1 MSWVVIDFKINQNL
15 YFMNSYLKKIC
26 LSLLILTPL
35 TCFSAKEKAV
45 SGTYTYYIP
54 YNVARDK
61 AEQIAL
67 ERAIVN
73 AIADEFGTVYSQ
85 HSRLDSRSSN
95 GIENND
101 FWTSASALV
110 KGEWV
115 STIGKPEFEVFI
127 EDGNFAVKCS
137 VKGYAREIKGP
148 QTDLD
153 VRFLK
158 NGTTDAHE
166 SSSFKSGDNCYLAFT
181 TPVKGAIAVYLEDE
195 DRNMACLLPY
205 YAQTQT
211 CTPVTPGER
220 HLYFTSNEGDQE
232 QYKLYTDKE
241 IERNTVYVVFSQNEF
256 IKPIDKS
263 NGKELSLKTLS
274 SKDFQNWLKKSR
286 ALDNTFQVI
295 TIPITIS
302 ATIE

>member
-1 MSWVVIDFKINQNL
+1 MKSFSKI
-15 YFMNSYLKKIC
+15 I
-26 LSLLILTPL
+26 SLCFLTLLPL
-35 TCFSAKEKAV
+35 AAYPEKEKAV

-67 ERAIVN
+67 ERAIIN
-73 AIADEFGTVYSQ
+73 AIADEFGTVYTQ
-85 HSRLDSRSSN
+85 HSRTDLRSSN
-95 GIENND
+95 NGENSD
-101 FWTSASALV
+101 FWTSASSLV

-115 STIGKPEFEVFI
+115 STIGEPEFEVSI
-127 EDGNFAVKCS
+127 ENGNFVVKCS
-137 VKGYAREIKGP
+137 VKGYAREIKEVRA
-148 QTDLD
+148 DLD

-166 SSSFKSGDNCYLAFT
+166 SSTFKSGDNCYLAFT

-195 DRNMACLLPY
+195 DRNMSCLLPY
-205 YAQTQT
+205 YAQSQT

-220 HLYFTSNEGDQE
+220 HLFFTSNEGDQE
-232 QYKLYTDKE
+232 KYQLLTDKE
-241 IERNTVYVVFSQNEF
+241 IERNMVYVVFSQNEF

-274 SKDFQNWLKKSR
+274 SEDFQNWLRKSR

-295 TIPITIS
+295 SIPITITS
-302 ATIE
+302 TIE